1 MLYWKMEM
9 YSFWNEYT
17 LYFVVDWYGKVYRHL
32 EWYGKVLVGMWDGGG
47 VGLAFDL
54 SLNPLLG

>member
-17 LYFVVDWYGKVYRHL
+17 LYFMVD
-32 EWYGKVLVGMWDGGG
+32 WYGKVLVGMWDGGG